1 MKSATCNSLQ
11 HDQVLSVKSSTHC
24 STESTLTRDTRHD
37 ASASLLRWTSL
48 LPFLKSPIPLKSLW
62 DKPIWGLSYFTTHLP
77 FQYPHENTEQK
88 ASSFRVGALLPHCH
102 VCCTHRSAQETD
114 IRQWASCNT
123 LSSPV
128 LARSVDIRHFFFLLQ
143 NLETSGS
150 IVPLLTMISLW
161 QSHYWTLK
169 YQGYFP
175 RALEIWANRLWTAQN
190 LLPAHLEHCQWQ

>member
-11 HDQVLSVKSSTHC
+11 PDQVLSVKSSTHC

-128 LARSVDIRHFFFLLQ
+128 LARSVDIRHFFFF
-143 NLETSGS
+143 TSELGNFWINS
-150 IVPLLTMISLW
+150 STSNHDFSLAIPLLDTEVSRLFP
-161 QSHYWTLK
+161 QSS
-169 YQGYFP
+169 G
-175 RALEIWANRLWTAQN
+175 NMS
-190 LLPAHLEHCQWQ
+190 